1 MIKLIF
7 EFIRK
12 IKINPFFWIVIF
24 GAVYTGHFREIIIW
38 FFVVLI
44 HEMGHFAGARLFK
57 WRVSRIDLLPFGGAA
72 VVEEHG
78 TRPFHEEIWVAV
90 LGPLQHVWLI
100 GIAYALRQGEI
111 ISADDFYWF
120 FLLNVT
126 LFIFNLLPIWPLDGG
141 KVAFALF
148 AKWIPFKEAQRIFL
162 LVSGGLLIIGS
173 AWQLSIQP
181 THLNLWVIS
190 TFLGLAHVLEW
201 RSRHYVFMR
210 FLLSRVQQTS
220 SRTTRTIIV
229 PPTWPLSKVTHQLMK
244 GVTHYIVIKNLKPI
258 KIKEA
263 ELLDAYFHKHPPECA
278 IGKVFR

>member
-1 MIKLIF
+1 MIKLIM

-44 HEMGHFAGARLFK
+44 HEMGHYAGAHLFK
-57 WRVSRIDLLPFGGAA
+57 WRISRIDLLPFGGAA

-100 GIAYALRQGEI
+100 GVAYSLRQGEI

-120 FLLNVT
+120 FLLNGT

-148 AKWIPFKEAQRIFL
+148 TKWIPFKEAQRMFL

-181 THLNLWVIS
+181 THLNLWVICL
-190 TFLGLAHVLEW
+190 FLGLAHVLEW

-220 SRTTRTIIV
+220 TSTTRTIIV
-229 PPTWPLSKVTHQLMK
+229 PPTWSLSKVTHHLMK
-244 GVTHYIVIKNLKPI
+244 GVTHHIVIKNLKPI

-263 ELLDAYFHKHPPECA
+263 ELLEAYFHKHPPECA

>member
-1 MIKLIF
+1 MIKLIL

-57 WRVSRIDLLPFGGAA
+57 WRISRIDILPFGGAA

-78 TRPFHEEIWVAV
+78 TRPFHEEVWVAV
-90 LGPLQHVWLI
+90 LGPVQHIWLT
-100 GIAYALRQGEI
+100 GAALLLSQRDV
-111 ISADDFYWF
+111 ISADDFNWF
-120 FLLNVT
+120 FLLNIT

-148 AKWIPFKEAQRIFL
+148 TRWVPFKEAQRIFL
-162 LVSGGLLIIGS
+162 LVSGFILLIGS
-173 AWQLSIQP
+173 SWQLSIQP
-181 THLNLWVIS
+181 THLNLWVIC

-201 RSRHYVFMR
+201 RSRHYIFMR
-210 FLLSRVQQTS
+210 FLLSKMKQNTPEH
-220 SRTTRTIIV
+220 TRTIIV
-229 PPTWPLSKVTHQLMK
+229 PSTWSLSKVTHQLMK
-244 GVTHYIVIKNLKPI
+244 GVTHHIVIKDLNPI